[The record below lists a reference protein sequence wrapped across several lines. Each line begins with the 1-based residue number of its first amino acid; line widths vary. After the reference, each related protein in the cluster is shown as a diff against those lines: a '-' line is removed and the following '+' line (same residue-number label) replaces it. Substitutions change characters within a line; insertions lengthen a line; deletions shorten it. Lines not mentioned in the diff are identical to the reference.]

1 MLEFGGFESIAA
13 LVRVRSG
20 LTLGPDKRYLVETR
34 LAPLLRREG
43 LRDLAALSERLRRP
57 AESELAREVVE
68 AMTTNESLFFR
79 DEKPFQH
86 VRQHAFPYLHQARPR
101 SQELRIWSAAASSG
115 QEAYSLAMLVA
126 ECRPLLANRPV
137 KLIGTDIAREQ
148 LSRARQAL
156 YTDFEVQRGLPD
168 LMLHKYF
175 RKEDA
180 GWRVNAA
187 LRGNVEFREWNLLAD
202 PAPLGRFDIV
212 FCRNVLI
219 YFDAPTKTRVLE
231 GIARQMPA
239 DGFLYLGCAETI
251 LGLTGL
257 LQPVVGERGVYSPAP
272 RSAAQAA

>member
-1 MLEFGGFESIAA
+1 MVEFGGFDSIAA
-13 LVRVRSG
+13 LVRARSG

-34 LAPLLRREG
+34 LAPLMRREG
-43 LRDLAALSERLRRP
+43 LRNLDALAERLRRP

-79 DEKPFQH
+79 DQKPFAH
-86 VRQHAFPYLHQARPR
+86 VRQYAIPHLHQTRPR
-101 SQELRIWSAAASSG
+101 SQELRIWSAASSSG

-126 ECRPLLANRPV
+126 ECRPLLGNRPV
-137 KLIGTDIAREQ
+137 KLLGTDIAREQ

-156 YTDFEVQRGLPD
+156 YNGFEVQRGLPD
-168 LMLHKYF
+168 RMLQKYF
-175 RKEDA
+175 RKEDG

-187 LRGNVEFREWNLLAD
+187 LKADVEFREWNLLAD

-219 YFDAPTKTRVLE
+219 YFDAATKKRVLE

-257 LQPVVGERGVYSPAP
+257 LQPVAGEHGVYSPVP
-272 RSAAQAA
+272 RSAAEAA